1 MSGRLLWQIAAT
13 FASLSLVSIGGAN
26 AVVPEIHR
34 QIVER
39 QGWMNDATFTSLF
52 AISQAAPGP
61 NVLLVSLI
69 GWHMAGFAGLMIA
82 TVAMVLP
89 SSLLA
94 FLAGRFVSQ
103 WHKTRWIKIA
113 KAGLEPIALGLILA
127 SGVVMARAAEYHA
140 LSALITIATAAFVVF
155 SRRNPLSALAVAT
168 VVGIIAA
175 RTGIPF

>member
-1 MSGRLLWQIAAT
+1 MNGKLLWQIAAT

-26 AVVPEIHR
+26 AVVPEIHH

-39 QGWMNDATFTSLF
+39 LGWMNDTAFTSFF

-69 GWHMAGFAGLMIA
+69 GWHMAGFAGLAIA
-82 TVAMVLP
+82 TVAMILP

-94 FLAGRFVSQ
+94 FIAGRFVSRWQ
-103 WHKTRWIKIA
+103 STRWIKIA

-127 SGVVMARAAEYHA
+127 SGSSWREQP
-140 LSALITIATAAFVVF
+140 ITT
-155 SRRNPLSALAVAT
+155 R
-168 VVGIIAA
+168 
-175 RTGIPF
+175 

>member
-1 MSGRLLWQIAAT
+1 MNGRVLWQIAAT

-39 QGWMNDATFTSLF
+39 QGWMNDTTFANLF

-69 GWHMAGFAGLMIA
+69 GWQMAGFAGLVIA

-94 FLAGRFVSQ
+94 FVAGRFVSRWQ
-103 WHKTRWIKIA
+103 KTRWVKIA
-113 KAGLEPIALGLILA
+113 KTGLEPIALGLILA
-127 SGVVMARAAEYHA
+127 SGVVMARAADHHA
-140 LSALITIATAAFVVF
+140 LSVFMTTATAAWVIFT
-155 SRRNPLSALAVAT
+155 RRNPLIALAAAT
-168 VVGIIAA
+168 VVGIVAA

>member
-1 MSGRLLWQIAAT
+1 MSARLLWQIAAT

-39 QGWMNDATFTSLF
+39 QGWMNDTTFTSLF

-69 GWHMAGFAGLMIA
+69 GWHMAGFAGLVIA
-82 TVAMVLP
+82 TVAMVMP

-103 WHKTRWIKIA
+103 WHETRWLKIA

-127 SGVVMARAAEYHA
+127 SGVVMARAADHHA
-140 LSALITIATAAFVVF
+140 LNAFITIATAAFVVF
-155 SRRNPLSALAVAT
+155 SKRNPLSALVAAT